1 MVKKF
6 RCYRDPR
13 PSNRSTLIPNML
25 FNSYVFLFLFLPVT
39 LVGFHLIGKQG
50 YHKGAVSWLVSA
62 SLLFYGWWNPA
73 YLGLILGSILFNYAV
88 GFSLMGRPYKLTLC
102 LGLAGNLGVL
112 GYFKYANFFID
123 NINALTSNN
132 IILEQIILPLGISF
146 FTFQQ
151 ITYLIDAYHGQ
162 TKEYNFL
169 HYCLFVVFFPQLI
182 AGPIVHH
189 KEMLPQFAKGSL
201 YRLKSRNLAVG
212 FTIFIIGLFKK
223 VVLADG
229 IAAYATPVF
238 TVAEHGI
245 YLTFFEAWSGAL
257 AYSFQL
263 YFDFSGY
270 SDMAIG
276 LARMFGITL
285 PFNFLSPYKANNIA
299 VFWRR
304 WHITLSRLIKHYLFN
319 PIALSLT
326 RYALIKNYSS
336 VSLFILTILLP
347 IMFSYF
353 WVGLWHGAGWNFILF
368 GLAHGTYI
376 IIYSVWVK
384 IKKKIPAE
392 RAIRST
398 VVANL
403 IGRTITF
410 LAVVLS
416 FVLFR
421 AESMDGASNMLTAML
436 GGHGLSLSPL
446 LIGKIG
452 NAEQWLLEYG
462 VVFHGMFHNNAF
474 GANPKLGII
483 WVVALLLA
491 SMFLPNTQQLLHRY
505 RPALETYEK
514 ELPRLRH
521 RWIEWRPTIP
531 WAFFTFIIFIISIL
545 SLTQTSEFLY
555 FQF

>member
-1 MVKKF
+1 
-6 RCYRDPR
+6 
-13 PSNRSTLIPNML
+13 ML
-25 FNSYVFLFLFLPVT
+25 FNSYVFLFFFLPVT
-39 LVGFHLIGKQG
+39 LIGFHLIGKKG
-50 YHKGAVSWLVSA
+50 FHKAAVSWLVSA
-62 SLLFYGWWNPA
+62 SLFFYGWWNPE

-88 GFSLMGRPYKLTLC
+88 GFSLLDRPYKLTLC
-102 LGLAGNLGVL
+102 LGVAGNLGVL

-123 NINALTSNN
+123 NINVLTSND

-151 ITYLIDAYHGQ
+151 ITYLIDAYHGE
-162 TKEYNFL
+162 TREYSFL

-189 KEMLPQFAKGSL
+189 KEMLPQFAKDAFYG
-201 YRLKSRNLAVG
+201 LKSRNLAVG

-229 IAAYATPVF
+229 IAIHATPVF
-238 TVAEHGI
+238 TGAENGL
-245 YLTFFEAWSGAL
+245 YLTFFEAWGGAL

-299 VFWRR
+299 AFWRH
-304 WHITLSRLIKHYLFN
+304 WHITLSRLIKDYLFY
-319 PIALSLT
+319 PITLSLT
-326 RYALIKNYSS
+326 RYTLIRNYGS
-336 VSLFILTILLP
+336 VSLFILTVLLP
-347 IMFSYF
+347 TIFVFF

-376 IIYSVWVK
+376 VIYSAWVK
-384 IKKKIPAE
+384 IKKKIPGS
-392 RAIRST
+392 RTIRST
-398 VVANL
+398 LVANL
-403 IGRTITF
+403 IGRVITF

-421 AESMDGASNMLTAML
+421 AQSMDGVNNMLAAML
-436 GGHGLSLSPL
+436 SGHGLSLSPL
-446 LIGKIG
+446 LMGRIG
-452 NAEQWLLEYG
+452 NLEQWLLEHG
-462 VVFHGMFHNNAF
+462 IVFHGMFHNHVF
-474 GANPKLGII
+474 GANPKWGVAWI
-483 WVVALLLA
+483 VALLLV
-491 SMFLPNTQQLLHRY
+491 SMFFPNTQQLLHRY
-505 RPALETYEK
+505 RPALETFGNEV
-514 ELPRLRH
+514 PRLRH

-531 WAFFTFIIFIISIL
+531 WAFFTFGIFIIAIL
-545 SLTQTSEFLY
+545 SLTQDSEFLY